1 MYDNVYV
8 MQMKSSLSK
17 RTANTDPVRQFERWM
32 ADVLAAGVEEPTAM
46 ALATV
51 SADGKPS
58 VRMVL
63 LKGSDDDGFVFF
75 TNYRSRKAREMES
88 NPNVSL
94 VFYWKELERQVR
106 IEGAVQ
112 KITAAESDTYFHY
125 RPLESRINAVI
136 SPQSEVIPD
145 RRYLEKL
152 REEYLSSHPGD
163 PVRPPHWGGYLVV
176 PEIIEFWQGR
186 SGRLHDRI
194 RYTRSKEGWRRER
207 LAP

>member
-1 MYDNVYV
+1 ME
-8 MQMKSSLSK
+8 SSLRK
-17 RTANTDPVRQFERWM
+17 RTAETDPMRQFERWM
-32 ADVLAAGVEEPTAM
+32 ADLLAAGVEEPTAM

-58 VRMVL
+58 ARMVL
-63 LKGSDDDGFVFF
+63 LKGADDDGFIFF

-106 IEGAVQ
+106 IEGVVH
-112 KITAAESDTYFHY
+112 KVTAAESDAYFHS

-136 SPQSEVIPD
+136 SPQSEAIPD
-145 RRYLEKL
+145 RQHLENL
-152 REEYLSSHPGD
+152 RNEYLNAHSGD
-163 PVRPPHWGGYLVV
+163 PVRPPHWGGYRVV

-186 SGRLHDRI
+186 PGRLHDRI
-194 RYTRSKEGWRRER
+194 RYTRSKEGWKMAR

>member
-1 MYDNVYV
+1 MEL
-8 MQMKSSLSK
+8 SLSK
-17 RTANTDPVRQFERWM
+17 RTADTDPMRQFERWM
-32 ADVLAAGVEEPTAM
+32 ADAVAAGIEESTAM

-58 VRMVL
+58 VRLVL

-75 TNYRSRKAREMES
+75 TNYRSRKAREMEG

-106 IEGAVQ
+106 IEGAVHQ
-112 KITAAESDTYFHY
+112 VTAAESEAYFHS

-163 PVRPPHWGGYLVV
+163 PVRPAHWGGYRVV
-176 PEIIEFWQGR
+176 PDLVEFWQGR
-186 SGRLHDRI
+186 PGRLHDRI
-194 RYTRSKEGWRRER
+194 RYTRSRVGWGMER